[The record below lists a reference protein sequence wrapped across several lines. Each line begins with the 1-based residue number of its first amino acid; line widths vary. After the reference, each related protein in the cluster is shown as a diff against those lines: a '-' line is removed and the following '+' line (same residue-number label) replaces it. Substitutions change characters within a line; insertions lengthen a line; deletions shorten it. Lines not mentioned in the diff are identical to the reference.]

1 MKHLPLGLCQI
12 LLLTAVLTAC
22 GGGGGGSSD
31 VAPVA
36 PPPPSD
42 PEPQPTRIELLDAVP
57 ASGATM
63 IDPGQSSFF
72 FVHPAQSDLTVSID
86 GDCLEL
92 SSSTVRRSLVDL
104 SADEFDELASHYV
117 RCALAENTSYTIN
130 ANGTRSN
137 DARFIATQE
146 FSTGTEGTPA
156 LTVLDQ
162 FSLTR
167 ATVDDLF
174 RDYVEGALVT
184 ELDLPSA
191 VESVIVSLVVEL
203 ADANWD
209 NLTDPQSLYPVT
221 SQRVSY
227 RSRRPDGAPSDE
239 FTGLITFPVV
249 GLSPEFT
256 PRDRMIVLNH
266 ATGSTP
272 GDLADGDAWYI
283 LANLFAS
290 RGYLVVAPDN
300 YGRGGT
306 DAFDETYLMANRT
319 ADNALHLI
327 KQALA
332 DEAYDDVYAGTDVS
346 IIGYSQG
353 GHSAI
358 ALWQLI
364 ELTENTGITVSSVY
378 AGGAPYNLY
387 QTVRGVL
394 QHVDGSCNDEAYC
407 RYVDS
412 ETTLPFATDRILPG
426 ILNYTDTG
434 LALEDVVVG
443 SSLAPDF
450 VSGFLAAESA
460 YDTLKSVLQLNSF
473 TRIANAEVLSHSGAT
488 VHLYHSKYD
497 RLVPLNNTEEL
508 AATLAPHVSIDLHE
522 NRCNS
527 DGYEVIFNLTEQVG
541 ALHTLCGLAVLDDAM
556 ADLR

>member
-1 MKHLPLGLCQI
+1 MRRLPLGLCKV
-12 LLLTAVLTAC
+12 LLLTVFITAC
-22 GGGGGGSSD
+22 GGGGGGGSD
-31 VAPVA
+31 ATPVA

-42 PEPQPTRIELLDAVP
+42 PEPQATRIELLDAVP
-57 ASGATM
+57 ASGTAM
-63 IDPGQSSFF
+63 ADPGQTSFF
-72 FVHPAQSDLTVSID
+72 FVHPAQSDLTVSIA
-86 GDCLEL
+86 GDCPDL
-92 SSSTVRRSLVDL
+92 SASTLRRSLVDL
-104 SADEFDELASHYV
+104 SAGEFDELASHYV
-117 RCALAENTSYTIN
+117 RCSLAENTSYTID

-137 DARFIATQE
+137 DARFIASQE
-146 FSTGTEGTPA
+146 FSTGTEGTA
-156 LTVLDQ
+156 AITVLDQ

-184 ELDLPSA
+184 ELDLPSG
-191 VESVIVSLVVEL
+191 VESLIVDLVVEL
-203 ADANWD
+203 SEANWD

-227 RSRRPDGAPSDE
+227 RSRTPDGSPSADL
-239 FTGLITFPVV
+239 TGLITFPVV

-256 PRDRMIVLNH
+256 PRDRMIVLTH

-272 GDLADGDAWYI
+272 GDLADGDAWFI

-306 DAFDETYLMANRT
+306 SELDETYLMANRT
-319 ADNALHLI
+319 ADNALHLVE
-327 KQALA
+327 QALA
-332 DEAYDDVYAGTDVS
+332 DEKYDDVYAGADVS

-364 ELTENTGITVSSVY
+364 ELTASADITVREVY
-378 AGGAPYNLY
+378 AGGAPHNLY

-426 ILNYTDTG
+426 ILNYTNTG
-434 LALEDVVVG
+434 LTLDDVVIEG
-443 SSLAPDF
+443 SLTPEF
-450 VSGFLAAESA
+450 VTGFLAGEAA
-460 YDTLKSVLQLNSF
+460 YDSLKSVLQLNSF
-473 TRIANAEVLSHSGAT
+473 TRINNTDVFSESGAT
-488 VHLYHSKYD
+488 VHLYHSKFD
-497 RLVPLNNTEEL
+497 RLVPLGNTEEL
-508 AATLAPHVSIDLHE
+508 AETLAPHVSVDLHE

-527 DGYEVIFNLTEQVG
+527 DGYEIIFNLTERVG